1 MSEMK
6 ELDKLEILDLAT
18 LDSFYLEPLY
28 EKILKELH
36 LEIAYDR
43 QLYLISP
50 GLTVLSP
57 EKVPQEVEEF
67 LSRKNDFLEYLKKL
81 ILRNLLEYSFI
92 VEAHSYF
99 IEQNGNTLIARLRE
113 KDAAKMKYEVKF
125 YTHSPDEILDHYQD
139 KIYIGR
145 DFLFLDT
152 LRRPRY
158 GIEDHLASIPF
169 EIRRLREKYI
179 EKIRFPGPET
189 DEYLK
194 ELEALG
200 EEFTH
205 LAADT
210 LRALPPSFQIDR
222 AESLD
227 NLQLLSTKLR
237 EVKHYLLEIKEELKE
252 YIEILRRN
260 EEKDF
265 VRYAVKCKKDLV
277 NLIILLNVKFLGP
290 VVEEITHRK
299 P

>member
-113 KDAAKMKYEVKF
+113 KDAAKMKM
-125 YTHSPDEILDHYQD
+125 
-139 KIYIGR
+139 
-145 DFLFLDT
+145 
-152 LRRPRY
+152 
-158 GIEDHLASIPF
+158 
-169 EIRRLREKYI
+169 
-179 EKIRFPGPET
+179 
-189 DEYLK
+189 
-194 ELEALG
+194 
-200 EEFTH
+200 
-205 LAADT
+205 
-210 LRALPPSFQIDR
+210 
-222 AESLD
+222 
-227 NLQLLSTKLR
+227 
-237 EVKHYLLEIKEELKE
+237 
-252 YIEILRRN
+252 
-260 EEKDF
+260 
-265 VRYAVKCKKDLV
+265 
-277 NLIILLNVKFLGP
+277 
-290 VVEEITHRK
+290 
-299 P
+299 